1 MKTLLAIGDPSRRKN
16 TETSSFIRFKNY
28 KNLLKEMGMDPVF
41 LSYQAVLDQKLPQ
54 TKNKEIII
62 FLFFPYVYWNKNIET
77 YIDSR
82 IYGDH
87 HFGKIFKNFFT
98 HIDSIIRKTYS
109 TKKIIYI
116 NPPSSIKKDRD
127 KKAAKRILSRNGIP
141 TPPHYD
147 IKTTQDIFDILNSN
161 RNLYIKPR
169 YGAMGKGISYLQ
181 KDFWHTNFS
190 HNNGSIVCPRYDYKW
205 KFDEFTGNLKLLKE
219 LAKAK
224 PLYEEEISSPTIRG
238 RRFDLRIYVVYG
250 NVPYFYVRSAPKK
263 HFVTNWSQG
272 GKRERESF
280 LKNIPTAKLNEA
292 KQLAIKT
299 AATFKMNFCGVD
311 IIFSKGFKQAY
322 VLELQSFPSHEKE
335 FDLFTYLSKCL

>member
-116 NPPSSIKKDRD
+116 NPPSSIKKIVT
-127 KKAAKRILSRNGIP
+127 KK
-141 TPPHYD
+141 
-147 IKTTQDIFDILNSN
+147 
-161 RNLYIKPR
+161 
-169 YGAMGKGISYLQ
+169 LQ
-181 KDFWHTNFS
+181 KEYYQET
-190 HNNGSIVCPRYDYKW
+190 
-205 KFDEFTGNLKLLKE
+205 
-219 LAKAK
+219 A
-224 PLYEEEISSPTIRG
+224 SPH
-238 RRFDLRIYVVYG
+238 L
-250 NVPYFYVRSAPKK
+250 
-263 HFVTNWSQG
+263 
-272 GKRERESF
+272 
-280 LKNIPTAKLNEA
+280 PTM
-292 KQLAIKT
+292 T
-299 AATFKMNFCGVD
+299 
-311 IIFSKGFKQAY
+311 
-322 VLELQSFPSHEKE
+322 
-335 FDLFTYLSKCL
+335 